1 MASASSESCRVTR
14 RRSIKPKQSQA
25 AIRSNSHRWTRR
37 TESSPSEPA
46 SAAEDRMSL
55 RNSSRLRTSATRF
68 DSVSRLRY
76 SGRRSSSSVRNWLLT
91 NSRTRISTA
100 RGRLDRNSSQV
111 CGSSQCC
118 RHRRKLRSEVSG
130 AAVWDIV
137 PSNDA
142 SSSWDSPSA
151 APASKPRQSDSAADG
166 FAKPISPN
174 AAVTSESSPA
184 PPSRSHPAVSRN
196 ISQLLAARAWAD
208 TVCWVLNA

>member
-1 MASASSESCRVTR
+1 
-14 RRSIKPKQSQA
+14 
-25 AIRSNSHRWTRR
+25 
-37 TESSPSEPA
+37 
-46 SAAEDRMSL
+46 MSL

-76 SGRRSSSSVRNWLLT
+76 SGRRSNSSVRNWLLT

-100 RGRLDRNSSQV
+100 RGRLDRNSSQA

-137 PSNDA
+137 PSNEV
-142 SSSWDSPSA
+142 SSSSDSPSA
-151 APASKPRQSDSAADG
+151 APASNPRQSDRADDG
-166 FAKPISPN
+166 SEKPISPN
-174 AAVTSESSPA
+174 AAVTSKSSRS
-184 PPSRSHPAVSRN
+184 PPSRSHPAVSRY